1 MEEYWSHS
9 SEAESSCHQFSEDSW
24 TYNSSSPIQN
34 SADTFDIT
42 SCMAQSN
49 YDFQNKSYQDRFHVY
64 NQAYYA
70 NSFSSEIE
78 EKTEM
83 FEDSGSKVEVQS
95 KCKTGR
101 TRRKCQLQIKF
112 TTYKRR
118 NANHYNFRFIKILL

>member
-1 MEEYWSHS
+1 MEEYWSQS

-24 TYNSSSPIQN
+24 IYNSSSPIQN

-49 YDFQNKSYQDRFHVY
+49 HDFQNTSYQDRFYVY

-70 NSFSSEIE
+70 NSFLSEIE

-83 FEDSGSKVEVQS
+83 FEDSGSEVEVQ
-95 KCKTGR
+95 
-101 TRRKCQLQIKF
+101 
-112 TTYKRR
+112 TTYKTGQEE
-118 NANHYNFRFIKILL
+118 NANSKSKSAPIKGGMQMIIFISKL

>member
-49 YDFQNKSYQDRFHVY
+49 YDFQNTSYQDRFYVY

-83 FEDSGSKVEVQS
+83 FEDSGSEVEVRTLYKTAQEENGNCDS
-95 KCKTGR
+95 KSAPIKGGM
-101 TRRKCQLQIKF
+101 KIIKF
-112 TTYKRR
+112 TYL
-118 NANHYNFRFIKILL
+118 IMILL

>member
-49 YDFQNKSYQDRFHVY
+49 YDFQNTSYQDRFYVY

-83 FEDSGSKVEVQS
+83 FEDSGSEVEVRTLYKTAQEENGNCDS
-95 KCKTGR
+95 KSAPIKGGM
-101 TRRKCQLQIKF
+101 QIIKF
-112 TTYKRR
+112 T
-118 NANHYNFRFIKILL
+118 L